1 MGQKKLPSNS
11 PAWDTLKIM
20 VIKPRSLEEIAA
32 ERAKSQIDLSSN
44 RDASPRPTSPSK
56 RDEDFFDPFDDESS
70 PLSSSSSKQPGN
82 GYEGQPALP
91 PEPKNYQLFFLA
103 GGTLLGT
110 VLAVW
115 IVYSVVTKVEMP
127 PLQSA
132 VQPINAML
140 LPSRDPIEIR
150 ITLDNQCEFEENVFM
165 VKVMPDG
172 PTANFTNGQARL
184 VARPDQRIKLMAN
197 ERYPFLSY
205 EDASVK
211 VAPEV
216 SLTARCYDPEE
227 RAKALQQS
235 FEDRFGK

>member
-1 MGQKKLPSNS
+1 
-11 PAWDTLKIM
+11 M

-32 ERAKSQIDLSSN
+32 ERAKSQMDPRSNQVASSN
-44 RDASPRPTSPSK
+44 KRSSSK
-56 RDEDFFDPFDDESS
+56 REDDLFDPFEDDFEQTSRASS
-70 PLSSSSSKQPGN
+70 RQQGQDSNDQPPLT
-82 GYEGQPALP
+82 

-110 VLAVW
+110 VLALW
-115 IVYSVVTKVEMP
+115 IVYAVLTKVEMP

-132 VQPINAML
+132 VQPINEFL

-172 PTANFTNGQARL
+172 PTANFTQGQARL
-184 VARPDQRIKLMAN
+184 IAKPNDRIKLMAN

-216 SLTARCYDPEE
+216 TLTARCYDPEE
-227 RAKALQQS
+227 RAKALQKS
-235 FEDRFGK
+235 FDDRFGK

>member
-1 MGQKKLPSNS
+1 
-11 PAWDTLKIM
+11 M

-32 ERAKSQIDLSSN
+32 ERAKSQIDPASN
-44 RDASPRPTSPSK
+44 RAAASSMTPPPR
-56 RDEDFFDPFDDESS
+56 REDDLFDPFEPDAGQS
-70 PLSSSSSKQPGN
+70 PSTVFKNQN
-82 GYEGQPALP
+82 NEDQPALP

-115 IVYSVVTKVEMP
+115 IVYSVITKVEMP

-132 VQPINAML
+132 VQPINSVL

-172 PTANFTNGQARL
+172 PTANFANGQARL

-216 SLTARCYDPEE
+216 TLTARCYDPEE
-227 RAKALQQS
+227 RAKALQKS
-235 FEDRFGK
+235 FDDRFDK

>member
-1 MGQKKLPSNS
+1 
-11 PAWDTLKIM
+11 M

-32 ERAKSQIDLSSN
+32 DRAKSQMDPSSARSVSGSASSAKFSSKKSEDL
-44 RDASPRPTSPSK
+44 
-56 RDEDFFDPFDDESS
+56 FDPFEGAGSDDTESTDRSKGS
-70 PLSSSSSKQPGN
+70 PFEASP
-82 GYEGQPALP
+82 ELP
-91 PEPKNYQLFFLA
+91 PEPKNYQLLFLA
-103 GGTLLGT
+103 AGTLLGT
-110 VLAVW
+110 FVAVW

-132 VQPINAML
+132 VKPINAAL

-150 ITLDNQCEFEENVFM
+150 VTLINQCEFEENVFM

-184 VARPDQRIKLMAN
+184 VARPNERIKLMAN

-216 SLTARCYDPEE
+216 TLTARCYDPEE
-227 RAKALQQS
+227 RAKALQKS
-235 FEDRFGK
+235 FDDRFAK

>member
-1 MGQKKLPSNS
+1 
-11 PAWDTLKIM
+11 M
-20 VIKPRSLEEIAA
+20 VINPRSLEEIAA
-32 ERAKSQIDLSSN
+32 ERAKSQMDPRSNQVASSN
-44 RDASPRPTSPSK
+44 KRSSSK
-56 RDEDFFDPFDDESS
+56 REDDLFDPFEDDFEQTPRASS
-70 PLSSSSSKQPGN
+70 RQQGQDSNDQP
-82 GYEGQPALP
+82 PLP

-110 VLAVW
+110 VLALW
-115 IVYSVVTKVEMP
+115 IVYAVLTKVEMP

-132 VQPINAML
+132 VQPINEFL

-172 PTANFTNGQARL
+172 PTANFTKGQARL
-184 VARPDQRIKLMAN
+184 IAKPNDRIKLMAN

-216 SLTARCYDPEE
+216 TLTAKCYDPEE
-227 RAKALQQS
+227 RAKALQKS
-235 FEDRFGK
+235 FDDRFGK

>member
-1 MGQKKLPSNS
+1 
-11 PAWDTLKIM
+11 M

-32 ERAKSQIDLSSN
+32 ERAKSQMDPRSNQAASSN
-44 RDASPRPTSPSK
+44 KRSSSK
-56 RDEDFFDPFDDESS
+56 REDDLFDPFEDDFEQTSRASS
-70 PLSSSSSKQPGN
+70 RQQGQDSNDQP
-82 GYEGQPALP
+82 PLP
-91 PEPKNYQLFFLA
+91 PEPKNSQLFFLA

-110 VLAVW
+110 VLALW
-115 IVYSVVTKVEMP
+115 IVYAVLTKVEMP

-132 VQPINAML
+132 VQPINEFL

-172 PTANFTNGQARL
+172 PTANFTQGQARL
-184 VARPDQRIKLMAN
+184 IAKPNDRIKLMAN

-216 SLTARCYDPEE
+216 TLTAKCYDPEE
-227 RAKALQQS
+227 RAKALQKS
-235 FEDRFGK
+235 FDDRFGK

>member
-1 MGQKKLPSNS
+1 
-11 PAWDTLKIM
+11 M

-32 ERAKSQIDLSSN
+32 ERAKSQMDPRSNQAASSN
-44 RDASPRPTSPSK
+44 KRSSSK
-56 RDEDFFDPFDDESS
+56 REDDLFDPFEDDFEQTPRASS
-70 PLSSSSSKQPGN
+70 RQQGQDSNDQPPLPH
-82 GYEGQPALP
+82 
-91 PEPKNYQLFFLA
+91 EPKNYQLFFLA

-110 VLAVW
+110 VLALW
-115 IVYSVVTKVEMP
+115 IVYAVLTKVEMP

-132 VQPINAML
+132 VQPINEFL

-172 PTANFTNGQARL
+172 PTANFTQGQARL
-184 VARPDQRIKLMAN
+184 IAKPNDRIKLMAN

-216 SLTARCYDPEE
+216 TLTARCYDPEE
-227 RAKALQQS
+227 RAKALQKS
-235 FEDRFGK
+235 FDDRFGK

>member
-1 MGQKKLPSNS
+1 
-11 PAWDTLKIM
+11 M

-32 ERAKSQIDLSSN
+32 ERAKSQIDPRSNQASS
-44 RDASPRPTSPSK
+44 SGTKSSSK
-56 RDEDFFDPFDDESS
+56 SEEDFFDPFENDFNQT
-70 PLSSSSSKQPGN
+70 PRSSSSQQGPDAD
-82 GYEGQPALP
+82 GQPPLP

-103 GGTLLGT
+103 GGTILGT
-110 VLAVW
+110 VLALW
-115 IVYSVVTKVEMP
+115 IVYSVITKVEMP

-132 VQPINAML
+132 VQPINEFL

-172 PTANFTNGQARL
+172 PTANFTKGQARL
-184 VARPDQRIKLMAN
+184 IARPNQRIKLMAN

-216 SLTARCYDPEE
+216 TLTAKCYDPEE
-227 RAKALQQS
+227 RAKALQKS
-235 FEDRFGK
+235 FDDRFGK

>member
-1 MGQKKLPSNS
+1 
-11 PAWDTLKIM
+11 M

-32 ERAKSQIDLSSN
+32 ERAKSQMDPRSNQVASSN
-44 RDASPRPTSPSK
+44 KRSSSK
-56 RDEDFFDPFDDESS
+56 REDDLFDPFEDDFEQTSRASS
-70 PLSSSSSKQPGN
+70 RQQGQDSNDQPPLH
-82 GYEGQPALP
+82 

-110 VLAVW
+110 VLALW
-115 IVYSVVTKVEMP
+115 IVYAVLTKVEMP

-132 VQPINAML
+132 VQPINEFL

-172 PTANFTNGQARL
+172 PTANFTQGQARL
-184 VARPDQRIKLMAN
+184 IAKPNDRIKLMAN

-216 SLTARCYDPEE
+216 TLTARCYDPEE
-227 RAKALQQS
+227 RAKALQKS
-235 FEDRFGK
+235 FDDRFGK

>member
-1 MGQKKLPSNS
+1 
-11 PAWDTLKIM
+11 M

-32 ERAKSQIDLSSN
+32 ERAKRQMDPRSNQAASSN
-44 RDASPRPTSPSK
+44 KRSSSK
-56 RDEDFFDPFDDESS
+56 REDDLFDPFEDDFEQTPRTSS
-70 PLSSSSSKQPGN
+70 RQQGQDSNDQP
-82 GYEGQPALP
+82 PLP

-110 VLAVW
+110 VLALW
-115 IVYSVVTKVEMP
+115 IVYAVLTKVEMP
-127 PLQSA
+127 PLQSG
-132 VQPINAML
+132 VQPINEFL

-172 PTANFTNGQARL
+172 PTANFTKGQARL
-184 VARPDQRIKLMAN
+184 IAKPNDRIKLMAN

-216 SLTARCYDPEE
+216 TLTARCYDPEE
-227 RAKALQQS
+227 RAKALQKS
-235 FEDRFGK
+235 FDDRFGK

>member
-1 MGQKKLPSNS
+1 
-11 PAWDTLKIM
+11 M

-32 ERAKSQIDLSSN
+32 DRAKSQIDPSAARLGSASNIRSS
-44 RDASPRPTSPSK
+44 SK
-56 RDEDFFDPFDDESS
+56 KSEDFFDPFEDEGDNNAEPTGRSKGSHLESS
-70 PLSSSSSKQPGN
+70 PD
-82 GYEGQPALP
+82 LP
-91 PEPKNYQLFFLA
+91 PEPKNYQLLFLA
-103 GGTLLGT
+103 AGTLLGT
-110 VLAVW
+110 FVAVW

-132 VQPINAML
+132 VQPINSAL

-150 ITLDNQCEFEENVFM
+150 VTLINQCDFEENVFM

-184 VARPDQRIKLMAN
+184 MARPNERIKLMAN

-216 SLTARCYDPEE
+216 TLTARCYDPEE
-227 RAKALQQS
+227 RAKALQKS
-235 FEDRFGK
+235 FDDRFAK

>member
-1 MGQKKLPSNS
+1 
-11 PAWDTLKIM
+11 M

-32 ERAKSQIDLSSN
+32 ERAKSQIDPSSN
-44 RDASPRPTSPSK
+44 RAAPSRTTSSSK
-56 RDEDFFDPFDDESS
+56 RDEDFFDPFNDESDQ
-70 PLSSSSSKQPGN
+70 PSSSSGTRQDHDIDEQPS
-82 GYEGQPALP
+82 LP

-115 IVYSVVTKVEMP
+115 IVYSVITKVEMP

-132 VQPINAML
+132 VQPINAVL

-216 SLTARCYDPEE
+216 TLTARCYDPEE
-227 RAKALQQS
+227 RAKALQKS
-235 FEDRFGK
+235 FDDRFGK

>member
-1 MGQKKLPSNS
+1 
-11 PAWDTLKIM
+11 M

-32 ERAKSQIDLSSN
+32 ERAKSQMDPRSNQAASSN
-44 RDASPRPTSPSK
+44 KRSSSK
-56 RDEDFFDPFDDESS
+56 GEDDLFDPFEDDFDQT
-70 PLSSSSSKQPGN
+70 PRALSRQQGQDSNDQP
-82 GYEGQPALP
+82 PLP
-91 PEPKNYQLFFLA
+91 PEPKNFQLFFLA

-110 VLAVW
+110 VLALW
-115 IVYSVVTKVEMP
+115 IVYAVLTKVEMP

-132 VQPINAML
+132 VQPINEFL

-172 PTANFTNGQARL
+172 PTANFTQGQARL
-184 VARPDQRIKLMAN
+184 IAKPNDRIKLMAN

-216 SLTARCYDPEE
+216 TLTAKCYDPEE
-227 RAKALQQS
+227 RAKALQKS
-235 FEDRFGK
+235 FDDRFGK

>member
-1 MGQKKLPSNS
+1 
-11 PAWDTLKIM
+11 M

-32 ERAKSQIDLSSN
+32 DRAKSQIDPSSA
-44 RDASPRPTSPSK
+44 RSVSGSASSAKPSSKKSEDLFDPFEGAGSDDTEPASRSKGSSFDASP
-56 RDEDFFDPFDDESS
+56 E
-70 PLSSSSSKQPGN
+70 
-82 GYEGQPALP
+82 LP
-91 PEPKNYQLFFLA
+91 PEPKNYQLLFLA
-103 GGTLLGT
+103 AGTLLGT
-110 VLAVW
+110 FVAVW

-132 VQPINAML
+132 VEPINAAL

-150 ITLDNQCEFEENVFM
+150 VTLINQCEFEENVFM

-184 VARPDQRIKLMAN
+184 VARPNERIKLMAN

-216 SLTARCYDPEE
+216 TLTARCYDPEE
-227 RAKALQQS
+227 RAKALQKS
-235 FEDRFGK
+235 FDDRFAK